1 MPAVD
6 RVLRETG
13 TELAALCAIGVDVGP
28 GSFTGVRIGVATA
41 NAFAFALSIPVV
53 AVESLLALRRGA
65 GEDGPVC
72 ALLDARNGNV
82 YAALFL
88 PGQPHTPEAAPLED
102 VLVKVPEHTLFL
114 GDGAALHRERIL
126 RTVPGAR
133 FRLDSDLLRAG
144 NVGLCAWDKFL
155 AGEGRPEA
163 LPLYLR
169 PSQAERVNGR

>member
-41 NAFAFALSIPVV
+41 NAFGFALNLPVV
-53 AVESLLALRRGA
+53 AVDSLLALRRGA
-65 GEDGPVC
+65 MGEESVC

-88 PGQPHTPEAAPLED
+88 PGQPHSPEAAPLED
-102 VLVKVPEHTLFL
+102 V
-114 GDGAALHRERIL
+114 
-126 RTVPGAR
+126 
-133 FRLDSDLLRAG
+133 
-144 NVGLCAWDKFL
+144 
-155 AGEGRPEA
+155 
-163 LPLYLR
+163 
-169 PSQAERVNGR
+169 